1 VSEAPDSE
9 APRTIS
15 WSKIRERIELT
26 TNVYDVTVKPRPQEA
41 VALLYL
47 EALAVRRTFQDV
59 PECTHPDES
68 VAVPGSIL
76 RMRPT
81 YGMCCPAHLAQRA
94 AHRYLTQ
101 RGKEVG
107 YVLTTGGALS
117 EQWWQD
123 HGYELPSKF
132 YVVD

>member
-15 WSKIRERIELT
+15 WSGVRERIELT
-26 TNVYDVTVKPRPQEA
+26 TNVYDITVKPQPQEA

-59 PECTHPDES
+59 PECRHPDEG

-81 YGMCCPAHLAQRA
+81 YGMCCSAHLAQRA

-101 RGKEVG
+101 CAKQVG
-107 YVLTTGGALS
+107 YQPTTGDPLS
-117 EQWWQD
+117 EIWWLD
-123 HGYELPSKF
+123 HGYELPSS
-132 YVVD
+132 YRVVD